1 MKFGGQT
8 SKNVYDVRKN
18 CLEMTLCVLV
28 SFVEFYV
35 FIFDEI
41 DVRGPTNVFKHISVG
56 KVWVKLLKDQL
67 RVLE

>member
-1 MKFGGQT
+1 M
-8 SKNVYDVRKN
+8 SKNVHDIRKV
-18 CLEMTLCVLV
+18 CLDTCLCVLV
-28 SFVEFYV
+28 CFVEFYV

-56 KVWVKLLKDQL
+56 KVWVKLLKDQP